1 MRKCRQLHEPAL
13 ARILKLIEAS
23 GERTTMTNATDT
35 VPTADWPAPPAT
47 TTQRVV
53 IINGNAEVLARLET
67 VLDAGHYDV
76 VFVESTAHAYSQ
88 IKRVQPDLAILC
100 VGADDA
106 DGLRVLSMLKLDRDT
121 RAIPVLTYTTG
132 DQAQAAQEEI
142 AEPSENEMF
151 APKPAMWMN

>member
-1 MRKCRQLHEPAL
+1 MRKCRQLHEPAM
-13 ARILKLIEAS
+13 ARILKMIEAS

-35 VPTADWPAPPAT
+35 VRTAAWPAPPAT

-106 DGLRVLSMLKLDRDT
+106 DGLRVLSMLKLDQDT

-132 DQAQAAQEEI
+132 DQAQAAQEEVG
-142 AEPSENEMF
+142 EPSDNEMF

>member
-1 MRKCRQLHEPAL
+1 
-13 ARILKLIEAS
+13 
-23 GERTTMTNATDT
+23 MTNATDT
-35 VPTADWPAPPAT
+35 VQTANWPALQAT

-100 VGADDA
+100 VSADDA
-106 DGLRVLSMLKLDRDT
+106 EGLRVLSMLKLDQDT

-132 DQAQAAQEEI
+132 EQAQSVQEEDG
-142 AEPSENEMF
+142 EPSDNEMF